1 MLSNNAKV
9 LQYPLT
15 GPVVASK
22 MLLRTSGQC
31 NETLPFQIPTWKG
44 NFNGALHAT
53 WSWSLLNAMQ
63 CNTWMYPINVMVDDQ
78 TNQKTLMVRRS
89 LPCPYLSCCRLLVVM
104 YVVHARFSCSSM
116 LRKPAY
122 AIDFAAL
129 TSWTLFIA
137 VLFFVLFLMDFF
149 LLVAFVC
156 VIDAGG
162 RYYTVDSMLKI
173 GQGDN
178 VGDYFRQ
185 KPANKSCELIFLEI

>member
-1 MLSNNAKV
+1 
-9 LQYPLT
+9 
-15 GPVVASK
+15 
-22 MLLRTSGQC
+22 
-31 NETLPFQIPTWKG
+31 
-44 NFNGALHAT
+44 
-53 WSWSLLNAMQ
+53 
-63 CNTWMYPINVMVDDQ
+63 MVDDQ

-89 LPCPYLSCCRLLVVM
+89 LPCQYLSCCRLLVVM

-129 TSWTLFIA
+129 TILDSLHCGS
-137 VLFFVLFLMDFF
+137 VLRLFLMDFF

-185 KPANKSCELIFLEI
+185 KPANKSRKLICLEI